1 VLFGGDEDVDYLLCN
16 VCGELVG
23 KQSRESRVGGD
34 GLPAPPAT
42 TILTILSDGFV
53 LANVYR

>member
-1 VLFGGDEDVDYLLCN
+1 MLFGGDEDVDDLLGD

-23 KQSRESRVGGD
+23 KRGRVSRVGGG

-42 TILTILSDGFV
+42 TILTMLAEGFV
-53 LANVYR
+53 LANV